1 MDARGK
7 DDAACQKRCAP
18 SGIRYSFTLTSIKL
32 NCETSLPMTQPSDI
46 ESIRE
51 ILARQGSLSVDA
63 QTLAEDTDLYSV
75 GLTSLATVGI
85 MLALEDKFEIELPE
99 SMLSRGTFR
108 SISAM
113 AEAVDKLVKAS

>member
-1 MDARGK
+1 
-7 DDAACQKRCAP
+7 
-18 SGIRYSFTLTSIKL
+18 
-32 NCETSLPMTQPSDI
+32 
-46 ESIRE
+46 
-51 ILARQGSLSVDA
+51 LSVDA